1 MRFSTLKTILIMF
14 SLILTIKIM
23 ILVSNNRIFIKDKL
37 ILAIRMLS
45 IYSSHNSIITNK
57 QMSLELRYRILK
69 NNFRN
74 SIKTYK
80 INKILFKIIKFP
92 IRILTKLFRQ

>member
-1 MRFSTLKTILIMF
+1 
-14 SLILTIKIM
+14 M

-74 SIKTYK
+74 SITTYK